1 MKELRK
7 VVSADSHVIEPP
19 EMWQEYLEKKMRPRA
34 PRLQHGKDDD
44 FYCID
49 GLEPFK
55 VTVLSAAGVPADV
68 VKNWRRWDAPG
79 RLKGGWDPIAREKDA
94 RRDGIDAEVLY
105 ATVAMK
111 MFSLKDQK
119 YKHALFTAYN
129 RWLSDFC
136 KTNPKRFLGVAVLM
150 TEDIKL
156 AVRDLREARKL
167 GLRGAMLGLTPS
179 DDITYAHPVFDPL
192 WAAAQELN
200 MPLSLHNF
208 TQSRSMIKR
217 SRFEQFPS
225 APADVQGC
233 ISAIIY
239 ADVFERFPKLKIVS
253 VENDI
258 GWAAN
263 YLQRLDHVFGRY
275 SVILGKTFKS
285 GRLPSQIFRD
295 HIHLTFMD
303 DMAGI
308 CTYHL
313 IGADNIMWAND
324 YPHGDSTFP
333 HSAEAIKRQFTDMN
347 KADRRK
353 ILKDNVLKLYD
364 WQ

>member
-1 MKELRK
+1 MNERNII
-7 VVSADSHVIEPP
+7 SSDSHVIEPP
-19 EMWQEYLEKKMRPRA
+19 EMWREYLDSKMKPRA
-34 PRLQHGKDDD
+34 PHIEHGKDDD

-49 GLEPFK
+49 GLEPTK
-55 VTVLSAAGVPADV
+55 VTVLSAAGVPAEE
-68 VKNWRRWDAPG
+68 VKHWRRWDAPG
-79 RLKGGWDPIAREKDA
+79 RLKGGWDPVAREKDA
-94 RRDGIDAEVLY
+94 DRDGVDAEVLY
-105 ATVAMK
+105 ATLVMK
-111 MFSLKDQK
+111 MFSLKDQE
-119 YKHALFTAYN
+119 YKHALFQAYN

-136 KTNPKRFLGVAVLM
+136 KSNPKRFLGMAVLM
-150 TEDIKL
+150 TEDIDM
-156 AVRDLREARKL
+156 AVKDLHEARKV

-179 DDITYAHPVFDPL
+179 DDITYAHPAFDPL

-200 MPLSLHNF
+200 MPLALHNF
-208 TQSRSMIKR
+208 TQSRAKITR

-233 ISAIIY
+233 ISAMIY

-275 SVILGKTFKS
+275 SLLMGKTFKS

-295 HIHLTFMD
+295 HVYLTFMD

-308 CTYHL
+308 RTYDL
-313 IGADNIMWAND
+313 IGVDNVMWAND

-333 HSAEAIKRQFTDMN
+333 RSQEAITRQFKGMPE
-347 KADRRK
+347 ADRQK
-353 ILKDNVLKLYD
+353 ILKDNVLKLFD
-364 WQ
+364 W